1 MTLQEGLLEKYYP
14 VCLSLAGRDKW
25 KILLDCSG
33 NSSAE
38 DLPRIIARK
47 TEKLDLPPYLSDLA
61 SLEYTYREAL
71 ESEVDIP
78 DKVDQIII
86 NPSLHLMDLQW
97 RNLVPLL
104 FAKSGDNPPLPE
116 KCGQY
121 IIIWKDPDDQRVRV
135 RECLPEELL
144 ALKMLVED
152 IDRKEAAAM
161 GDLPVGRLDSAFDRA
176 IASGIILSPS
186 SRIRRDETMF
196 PIPEDTKDQ
205 FLSAKVFTLQWHLT
219 QACDLHCKHCYDR
232 SRRSPLTLDQ
242 GLDILD
248 QMRDFIRDRHVR
260 GQISFTGGNPLLY
273 PHFLELYQG
282 AAERG
287 FNIAVLG
294 NPTTAEMLEEING
307 IRRPLFF
314 QVSLEGLQE
323 HNDSIRGEGH
333 FDRIVDF
340 LGLLREKDISSIVML
355 TLTRANIDQVI
366 PLCEFLKNKVDKFT
380 FNRLS
385 LVGEGAN
392 LQLPSPERF
401 QGFLK
406 EYLEAAADNPVM
418 GLKDNLLNIA
428 RREQGKSLF
437 GGCAGYGC
445 GAAFNFLCALP
456 DGEVHACRKFPSPVG
471 NIYQQSLTE
480 IYDSDESAR
489 YRSGSK
495 ACKDCRI

>member
-1 MTLQEGLLEKYYP
+1 HT
-14 VCLSLAGRDKW
+14 R
-25 KILLDCSG
+25 
-33 NSSAE
+33 
-38 DLPRIIARK
+38 R
-47 TEKLDLPPYLSDLA
+47 
-61 SLEYTYREAL
+61 
-71 ESEVDIP
+71 P
-78 DKVDQIII
+78 DTVTSQ
-86 NPSLHLMDLQW
+86 
-97 RNLVPLL
+97 
-104 FAKSGDNPPLPE
+104 
-116 KCGQY
+116 
-121 IIIWKDPDDQRVRV
+121 V

-495 ACKDCRI
+495 ACKDCRIRPNCGGCPAITYSHGLDIFQDRDPFCYIDSLE